1 MSLKVLIIEDEPMII
16 DVLTGYLLQ
25 AGYDV
30 LSETNGRDGLELF
43 YREQPNFV
51 LLDLML
57 PDLSGEEI
65 CESIRRVSNV
75 PILILSAKSAE
86 EQRIRG
92 LRLGADDYV
101 TKPFSPR
108 EVLVRMQA
116 VLRRTGVEQKE
127 QIPLSFNEKMLI
139 IDDHQKMVKVRG
151 EEIHLTRI
159 EYVLLY
165 LMASH
170 PGQVFHR
177 TSLLEAVQADQ
188 FFEGYERSIDVHIKN
203 LRKKIEM
210 DPRHPRLIVTVF
222 GMGYKFGGEEDVS
235 YTSG

>member
-1 MSLKVLIIEDEPMII
+1 MKVLIIEDEPMII
-16 DVLTGYLLQ
+16 DVLTGYLLRE
-25 AGYDV
+25 GYHV
-30 LSETNGRDGLELF
+30 ISETNGQAGLELF
-43 YREQPNFV
+43 HHEQPDFV

-65 CESIRRVSNV
+65 CENIRRVSNV

-86 EQRIRG
+86 EERIRG

-108 EVLVRMQA
+108 EVLVRMQT
-116 VLRRTGVEQKE
+116 VLRRTGVEPKE
-127 QIPLSFNEKMLI
+127 QLPLSFNQSMLI
-139 IDDHQKMVKVRG
+139 IDDRRKLVKIYG
-151 EEIHLTRI
+151 QEIHLTRI
-159 EYVLLY
+159 EYVLLHT
-165 LMASH
+165 MASH

-177 TSLLEAVQADQ
+177 TALLEAVQADQ

-203 LRKKIEM
+203 LRKKIET

-235 YTSG
+235 HTTG